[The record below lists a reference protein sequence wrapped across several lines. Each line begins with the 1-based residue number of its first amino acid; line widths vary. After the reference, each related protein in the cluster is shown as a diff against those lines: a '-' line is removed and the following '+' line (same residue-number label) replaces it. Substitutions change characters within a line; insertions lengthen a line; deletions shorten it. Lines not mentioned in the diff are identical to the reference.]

1 MKVTSAIVE
10 FAGPGGMFSI
20 HRLPRC
26 RQLATGSPSAFP
38 YSKLMHSLVWLAD
51 TVLYFFEKLTG
62 YLEFLGM
69 IMFIDEVSVA
79 RSNASMPKPREV
91 TSSKKSVEAPVAII

>member
-26 RQLATGSPSAFP
+26 RQLATRSPSAFP